1 MKSII
6 YFLRNKAF
14 IVIPIIVVVI
24 IAIFITILY
33 FTTDL
38 FKSNEALFWKYF
50 SQAENVTNILES
62 NHLQAQENFKVANSY
77 TSNGNIFVVLSQGES
92 NVKQFNMEATSRHDA
107 NINRTYADIT
117 LKNGELD
124 LLNLSY
130 INSNNV
136 YGIKCGEVFANYLG
150 IQNENLTE
158 LAGKYGL
165 KNIPNSINLQN
176 LRKLCEFSQEQ
187 TEHIQDKYMPI
198 VSNYIS
204 PEQYQKETETIEING
219 KMHNTN
225 MYKIEVSS
233 EVLTNIIVDCL
244 NTLKTDTEM
253 LTIISN
259 KLTDAKYGE
268 EYTNAE
274 NIITQIDNLLNNIH
288 IKENVTIHIYEED
301 RNTVRITVVVGDKT
315 NIVYDNIQS
324 YSKLSIE
331 AKRQQQSDATTA
343 EGIID
348 LTSLNSALIT
358 SRAVIEVREEEEK
371 TVSNIQLIPDT
382 NNVNN
387 NINIELNYGKI
398 YENAINNSGVVTINS
413 MEEEKQHT
421 TTITFDNNITK
432 TDTIEEI
439 PELTG
444 ENTAIANNYTVED
457 FSTFTKRWANLFID
471 KVAEKMVTLG
481 VEELAVEL
489 EKLEL

>member
-1 MKSII
+1 
-6 YFLRNKAF
+6 
-14 IVIPIIVVVI
+14 
-24 IAIFITILY
+24 
-33 FTTDL
+33 
-38 FKSNEALFWKYF
+38 
-50 SQAENVTNILES
+50 
-62 NHLQAQENFKVANSY
+62 
-77 TSNGNIFVVLSQGES
+77 
-92 NVKQFNMEATSRHDA
+92 
-107 NINRTYADIT
+107 
-117 LKNGELD
+117 
-124 LLNLSY
+124 
-130 INSNNV
+130 
-136 YGIKCGEVFANYLG
+136 
-150 IQNENLTE
+150 
-158 LAGKYGL
+158 
-165 KNIPNSINLQN
+165 
-176 LRKLCEFSQEQ
+176 
-187 TEHIQDKYMPI
+187 MPI

-204 PEQYQKETETIEING
+204 PEQYQKETKTIEING

-421 TTITFDNNITK
+421 TTITFGNNITK
-432 TDTIEEI
+432 TDTVEEI

>member
-331 AKRQQQSDATTA
+331 
-343 EGIID
+343 
-348 LTSLNSALIT
+348 
-358 SRAVIEVREEEEK
+358 EK

-398 YENAINNSGVVTINS
+398 HENAINNSGVVTINS